1 MAWYSTCCMRTDTNI
16 NSRNDQHIVQYQ
28 YYQYYDYYPAARL
41 SVCRCLYLL
50 FAQQLKIN

>member
-1 MAWYSTCCMRTDTNI
+1 MRTDTNI